1 MTISIDRPLRHM
13 SWANQKIYAA
23 CALLPEEALDAY
35 IVNPEWSARQILQHI
50 LSGADWFVYCLGIAD
65 WSDIPTPKSVVDIPA
80 LAKRLETC
88 DAQILTAAGLEDELL
103 TFQEGERKVKVL
115 RSTLLSAAILHSAE
129 HRAQLMDAIESR
141 GFKAIDLDSIDLW
154 TFEYIERNEGESATK
169 K

>member
-1 MTISIDRPLRHM
+1 MAILIDRPLRHM

-35 IVNPEWSARQILQHI
+35 ITNPEWSARKILQHI
-50 LSGADWFVYCLGIAD
+50 VSGADWFVYCLGIAD
-65 WSDIPTPKSVVDIPA
+65 WSDIPTPKSVSDIPA
-80 LAKRLETC
+80 LAEGLEAC

-103 TFQEGERKVKVL
+103 TFQEGEREVKVL

-141 GFKAIDLDSIDLW
+141 GFRAIDLDSIDLW
-154 TFEYIERNEGESATK
+154 TFEYNERKER
-169 K
+169 

>member
-65 WSDIPTPKSVVDIPA
+65 WSEIPTPKSVSDISA
-80 LAKRLETC
+80 LAERLESC

-103 TFQEGERKVKVL
+103 SFREGEREVKVL

-154 TFEYIERNEGESATK
+154 TFEYIERRGS
-169 K
+169 